1 MSDNDLMEL
10 HKQHRT
16 GQDKYSYFLLAVA
29 ASGIA
34 FSIEKTSG
42 LNLSWSMLPLGLAVI
57 MWALS
62 FYFGCKSLYWIQSSI
77 LANYSLLQLYKGVH
91 STQPNDPQ
99 VLNAAIK
106 GVTKAFDSNVSKATF
121 YDRWQFYLLI
131 IGAVGFIA
139 WHITEMIIRTYMP

>member
-42 LNLSWSMLPLGLAVI
+42 LNLSWS
-57 MWALS
+57 S
-62 FYFGCKSLYWIQSSI
+62 CRSD
-77 LANYSLLQLYKGVH
+77 LL
-91 STQPNDPQ
+91 
-99 VLNAAIK
+99 
-106 GVTKAFDSNVSKATF
+106 
-121 YDRWQFYLLI
+121 
-131 IGAVGFIA
+131 
-139 WHITEMIIRTYMP
+139 